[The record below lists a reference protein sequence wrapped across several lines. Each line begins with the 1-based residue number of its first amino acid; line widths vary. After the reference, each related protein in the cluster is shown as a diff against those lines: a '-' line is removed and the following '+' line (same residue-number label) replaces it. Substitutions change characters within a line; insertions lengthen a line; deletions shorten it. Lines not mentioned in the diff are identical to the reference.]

1 MGLRPWDERSKSDP
15 GCPEEGT
22 KKTVLV
28 SPNPG
33 RERYLGGPP
42 ASPRFRL
49 SKCAALQV
57 SRPRHPPPRPNR
69 TDLPLAGEE
78 GGRLACGS
86 RDPWSWGVQVSP
98 SSHHSSSAVLLGLR
112 RAPYNPSQGE
122 RPAATPGSLHFAS
135 ALLRGRRSASTKGR
149 WSGRAGYTA
158 SLPSGGWGTRTGD
171 RGAELTRPQS
181 LLARALG
188 PDWLAARGKR
198 DLGQTGWHP
207 SHQK

>member
-57 SRPRHPPPRPNR
+57 SRPRHPPSRPNR

-86 RDPWSWGVQVSP
+86 RDPWFWGLQGSP
-98 SSHHSSSAVLLGLR
+98 SSHHSSSAVLIGLR
-112 RAPYNPSQGE
+112 RAPHTPSQGE

-149 WSGRAGYTA
+149 WSGRECRIYRLAPGRGLGDPDGGPWGRAHSPPIA
-158 SLPSGGWGTRTGD
+158 SCPGTW
-171 RGAELTRPQS
+171 
-181 LLARALG
+181 ARLVG
-188 PDWLAARGKR
+188 C
-198 DLGQTGWHP
+198 
-207 SHQK
+207 